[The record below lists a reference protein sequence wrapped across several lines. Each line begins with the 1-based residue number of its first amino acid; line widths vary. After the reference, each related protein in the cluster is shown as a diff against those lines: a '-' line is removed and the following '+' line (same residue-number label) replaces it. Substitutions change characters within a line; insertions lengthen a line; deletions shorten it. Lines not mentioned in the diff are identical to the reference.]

1 MENDFIWQIYTIV
14 VIILSAVFHEYAHG
28 FVADYLGDPTPRSMG
43 RLTLNPLVH
52 IDLWGSIL
60 MPFMLFILSNGSFVF
75 AYAKPVPFNPFNLR
89 DQKWGVLKV
98 AVAGVFVNAL
108 LAISFGLIL
117 RFVIGLPFTVQK
129 ALVYIIL
136 MNLMLAVFNLIPVP
150 PLDGSKVLFS
160 LLSNRWYRL
169 KVWMEQNYL
178 WLLLAVLF
186 LLSYTSFMSDAVHWL
201 FNLIVGV

>member
-1 MENDFIWQIYTIV
+1 METDLVWQIYPIL

-43 RLTLNPLVH
+43 RLTLNPIVH
-52 IDLWGSIL
+52 LDMWGSII
-60 MPFMLFILSNGSFVF
+60 MPFMLFIFSGGSFVF

-98 AVAGVFVNAL
+98 SIAGVAVNVL
-108 LAISFGLIL
+108 LALSFGLVL
-117 RFVIGLPFTVQK
+117 RFFTNLPFDVQK
-129 ALVYIIL
+129 AFVYIVL
-136 MNLMLAVFNLIPVP
+136 MNLMLAIFNLIPVP

-160 LLSNRWYRL
+160 FLPSRFYHI
-169 KVWMEQNYL
+169 KAWMEQNYL

-186 LLSYTSFMSDAVHWL
+186 LLSYTSYMGAVVYWL
-201 FNLIVGV
+201 YSLIVGV